1 MIVSRDDILRC
12 SFSKWHS
19 QFSHATL
26 PSRIVP
32 LSAEFIE
39 YLNQD
44 GVFLPLDSNGMPQPS
59 YDSNRDDDDA
69 DSQHSDSDNSEQDAE
84 WARDKIPSFPELT
97 ARIAD
102 EIESLGGV
110 VFPKLNW
117 SSPKD
122 ASWMTLDGTLRCKT
136 SADIFLLL
144 KSSDFIAHDLTCP
157 FDACSAPNETETPD
171 GGDASTVSD
180 FQEYEL
186 ILRKWY
192 DLNPSM
198 EFRCFVGNH
207 VLLGACQRDVL
218 NYYPFLVDTR
228 GDLLRGITQFFEK
241 EIQGKFAS
249 SDYVFDVYINK
260 NTRKVWLIDFNPF
273 STTTDSLL
281 YDWEELSVSRNDAHE
296 GSVSV
301 VPQLRVV
308 TGANSSHNQPAYA
321 TNRIPK
327 DVVDFSDGQS
337 IAEFARVMAEQMAE
351 SLNVSK

>member
-1 MIVSRDDILRC
+1 MIVTREDILQC

-26 PSRIVP
+26 PSRIIP
-32 LSAEFIE
+32 LSAEFVE

-59 YDSNRDDDDA
+59 YDSHQDDDA

-122 ASWMTLDGTLRCKT
+122 ATWMTLDGTLRCKT

-157 FDACSAPNETETPD
+157 FDACSAPNATETSNDIDP
-171 GGDASTVSD
+171 STVSD

-218 NYYPFLVDTR
+218 NYYPFLVDTQ
-228 GDLLRGITQFFEK
+228 GDLLRGITQFFER
-241 EIQGKFAS
+241 EIQGKFPS

-281 YDWEELSVSRNDAHE
+281 YEWEELKVSRTDAHE

-308 TGANSSHNQPAYA
+308 KGPNSSHNQPAYA

-337 IAEFARVMAEQMAE
+337 IAEFARVMAEQLAE